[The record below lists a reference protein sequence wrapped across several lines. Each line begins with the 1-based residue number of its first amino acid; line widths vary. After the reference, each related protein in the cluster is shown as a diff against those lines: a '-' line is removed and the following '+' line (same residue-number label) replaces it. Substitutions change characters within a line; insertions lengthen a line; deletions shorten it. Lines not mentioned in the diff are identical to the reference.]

1 MASADDAHS
10 RAKRPAAMTR
20 QSSSQSQP
28 SQSPSE
34 GHARPAHHK
43 TRGHGHHVVG
53 QRVQRN
59 ASFGK
64 NLNKLNKAAQAAQHT
79 QQAQAH
85 TADSTGR
92 HHRRSQSGASLS
104 APSSPRPSVKRNA
117 SSGAIVR
124 AAHTAH
130 TQANLRKNHSSG
142 HLAHKGHAKHAV
154 KVSKSDVTH
163 LKRVNR
169 SRHASPEPQA
179 TVHFDVAG
187 GDDEEEED
195 VEEGGDDG
203 WTEES
208 ASQSPTTTRSNTRS
222 NSVVLEAQHKLAEK
236 NRENN
241 RGGGA
246 SQSGSDQD
254 YGVPATETLPDRT
267 CDNTRTNGSSSSQ
280 NHSRPAN
287 ADMITSRL
295 LQRSASHHN
304 PAQTSNVAATV
315 LSATHRQHLVSTSAG
330 STLVDT
336 PGRDLVSRFMDG
348 DGSAGTPHDGAYMPS
363 HSSTG
368 TGQDGEL
375 DNSKRNKSMPNVSG
389 ADTPSKAASR
399 SGATTPTNLPPSRT
413 QQKLMLQRAS
423 SAIEPQKLVPVT
435 LPRTGGPTFL
445 QSGIHYNANGE
456 GRLDPRLQQQFN
468 HVTVEYKVVR
478 RYRNPLADSI
488 ARIQHIPGM
497 SRKSRIPGASS
508 NHGFANARG
517 SGSLST
523 SFSNEAGMESD
534 GASLSRRSRVIFNDH
549 EEGRDRNADD
559 EGDAEG
565 RQSFE
570 SEGARSRDEAEEICR
585 RLWESAEVVEAD

>member
-1 MASADDAHS
+1 MASADEAHS
-10 RAKRPAAMTR
+10 RPKRPTAMTR
-20 QSSSQSQP
+20 QSSSQSHL

-43 TRGHGHHVVG
+43 ARGHHVVG

-64 NLNKLNKAAQAAQHT
+64 NLNKLNKAAQAAQQA
-79 QQAQAH
+79 QQAQA
-85 TADSTGR
+85 ADSTAR
-92 HHRRSQSGASLS
+92 HHRRSQSGASIS

-124 AAHTAH
+124 AAHTSH

-142 HLAHKGHAKHAV
+142 HLAHKGHIKHVV
-154 KVSKSDVTH
+154 KSSKSDVAA
-163 LKRVNR
+163 LKRGNR
-169 SRHASPEPQA
+169 SRPTSPEPHA
-179 TVHFDVAG
+179 TVHFNVA
-187 GDDEEEED
+187 DEEEEEEEED
-195 VEEGGDDG
+195 EEEGGDDG

-222 NSVVLEAQHKLAEK
+222 NSVVLEAQHRLAEK
-236 NRENN
+236 NMENN
-241 RGGGA
+241 RGGA
-246 SQSGSDQD
+246 SQAGSDQD
-254 YGVPATETLPDRT
+254 LPAPAPQSLTDRT
-267 CDNTRTNGSSSSQ
+267 RDNTRTNGGSSSQ
-280 NHSRPAN
+280 HHSRPAD
-287 ADMITSRL
+287 ADMITLRL

-315 LSATHRQHLVSTSAG
+315 LSATNRQHLVSGSAG

-363 HSSTG
+363 HK
-368 TGQDGEL
+368 TGQEGDL
-375 DNSKRNKSMPNVSG
+375 DHSKRNKSMPNVSG

-445 QSGIHYNANGE
+445 QSGIHYNTNGE

-478 RYRNPLADSI
+478 RYRNPLADSV
-488 ARIQHIPGM
+488 ARIQHIPDM
-497 SRKSRIPGASS
+497 SRKTRIPGSSSS
-508 NHGFANARG
+508 NGFANARG
-517 SGSLST
+517 PSSQGT
-523 SFSNEAGMESD
+523 SFSNDAGVETD
-534 GASLSRRSRVIFNDH
+534 GASSSRRSRVSFDDN
-549 EEGRDRNADD
+549 EQGQQGRDRGGRD
-559 EGDAEG
+559 EGDVEG

-570 SEGARSRDEAEEICR
+570 SDGARSRDEAEEICR